1 MLNQRGCIHHAAAL
15 YHRNEA
21 LKQKRW
27 EMYPKANYPMLP
39 QQTKIGAASTGAE
52 RHSGEPAGFPTLKLT
67 RNGTEIQ
74 ELSLDVAQLLIGRTD
89 DNDMSIPSPY
99 VSQHHILLIRRGG
112 STILIDLKS
121 TNGTF
126 VNSERVYEHVLA
138 NDDVITVDNRSMFV
152 TYSIEYSDPSMTTH
166 GTLDDLEPVD
176 PVIEKA
182 LANFENLLVGGDT
195 DLLPKL
201 SEDVPT
207 VVGCID
213 DR

>member
-1 MLNQRGCIHHAAAL
+1 
-15 YHRNEA
+15 
-21 LKQKRW
+21 
-27 EMYPKANYPMLP
+27 MLP
-39 QQTKIGAASTGAE
+39 QQNKIGAASTEAE
-52 RHSGEPAGFPTLKLT
+52 RQSGEPTGFPTLKLT
-67 RNGTEIQ
+67 RNGTEVQ
-74 ELSLDVAQLLIGRTD
+74 ELSLDLPQLLIGRTD

-112 STILIDLKS
+112 STILIDLNS

-126 VNSERVYEHVLA
+126 VNSERVYKHVLA
-138 NDDVITVDNRSMFV
+138 NDDVITIDHHSMFV

-166 GTLDDLEPVD
+166 GALDNVEPVD
-176 PVIEKA
+176 AVIEKA

-201 SEDVPT
+201 SENVPT
-207 VVGCID
+207 VVGFID